1 MQVFGGEF
9 FAPLD
14 AAFLRTDSGFCADSG
29 FSTDSASCTD
39 FTPRAD
45 AVPHAYPAPRTDQV
59 PHTNPAPRTNS
70 APRTNRGIGVA
81 GVASGRQG
89 ISLLAQ
95 TLRDRGV
102 RRVGIAS
109 FACWTMVEPWE
120 LEGIGID
127 FLPVGADLLP
137 CPRALA
143 EYPGPGHALFFATVF
158 GIQPGSELRRELAAF
173 RSRGG
178 TIALDLTHEALTHK
192 PLMYEV
198 LTSETFT
205 TAAPPHETPAHEV
218 LTSET
223 PAPKQLTHKA
233 LQPQLPDYAD
243 FAVASLRKWVPI
255 PDGAWVAGPG
265 ITQPLS
271 RSAHDAAVASRTWQ
285 QICTGQDCGAEAL
298 VDQALTPAP
307 LSEIS
312 RGILRRLDMSALL
325 ERRLENSRTLRVALR
340 ARIAELVN
348 PGAQGTTR
356 CALRFLGDGRFAV
369 VIDLPVPATRALQY
383 AQALA
388 AQGVYSPAFWPPVR
402 NSLADTWP
410 AVLALPIDQ
419 RYTPA
424 DMQVLARRVVRA
436 LYDS

>member
-1 MQVFGGEF
+1 M
-9 FAPLD
+9 
-14 AAFLRTDSGFCADSG
+14 
-29 FSTDSASCTD
+29 
-39 FTPRAD
+39 
-45 AVPHAYPAPRTDQV
+45 
-59 PHTNPAPRTNS
+59 
-70 APRTNRGIGVA
+70 A

-95 TLRDRGV
+95 TLRDLGV

-143 EYPGPGHALFFATVF
+143 EYPGPAHALFFATVF
-158 GIQPGSELRRELAAF
+158 GIQPGSALRRELAAF

-178 TIALDLTHEALTHK
+178 AIALDLTHEALTHK
-192 PLMYEV
+192 PLMYEALTHEV

-205 TAAPPHETPAHEV
+205 TAAPPHEAPAHEV

-243 FAVASLRKWVPI
+243 FAVASLRKWLPI

-271 RSAHDAAVASRTWQ
+271 RSSHDAAVTSRTWQ

-312 RGILRRLDMSALL
+312 RGILRRLDTRALL
-325 ERRLENSRTLRVALR
+325 ERRLENSRALR
-340 ARIAELVN
+340 AALKARIAELVN
-348 PGAQGTTR
+348 PGARG
-356 CALRFLGDGRFAV
+356 ALRFLGDGRFAV

-383 AQALA
+383 AQTLA

-436 LYDS
+436 LHDS